1 MGFRLTGH
9 CGHRFGSGEPV
20 AAMAAPFPSRS
31 FWPSTCTH
39 PESGTCSIAVESRR
53 STTSSSSKPTPSNSC
68 PPFPARYRV
77 WDLLTLAEVD
87 TTKDA
92 SCKPRSLTPS
102 PSVSSKALGTRYF
115 ISFPSMETICA
126 HSTSTLHGGWS
137 DPAPRLAS
145 GDSLR
150 ASSDSEEDPW
160 STCGSPESDLPCL
173 YARRPSLL
181 AAALLSACV
190 TGSTTGGQE
199 STQTAQRRPHADART
214 VDYPITIQR
223 ARAITVRATRDT
235 NPDSEPDPRQ
245 PDVQV
250 TECTQ
255 ETFDAT
261 RQTIEGQQEAFA
273 TGDFAT
279 ARTFSSQSFQ
289 SYVSVEQFQ
298 EIIVGT
304 YPFLIDSPE
313 LAFPECQRETD
324 TVLMRVEVDGSPSV
338 IMIYRLVLEGDGWFI
353 DGASIAGTRED
364 VDV

>member
-1 MGFRLTGH
+1 MR
-9 CGHRFGSGEPV
+9 V
-20 AAMAAPFPSRS
+20 VFP
-31 FWPSTCTH
+31 
-39 PESGTCSIAVESRR
+39 
-53 STTSSSSKPTPSNSC
+53 
-68 PPFPARYRV
+68 
-77 WDLLTLAEVD
+77 
-87 TTKDA
+87 
-92 SCKPRSLTPS
+92 
-102 PSVSSKALGTRYF
+102 
-115 ISFPSMETICA
+115 
-126 HSTSTLHGGWS
+126 
-137 DPAPRLAS
+137 
-145 GDSLR
+145 
-150 ASSDSEEDPW
+150 
-160 STCGSPESDLPCL
+160 
-173 YARRPSLL
+173 LL

-199 STQTAQRRPHADART
+199 STQTPAQTPTQTPTQTQEPSPA
-214 VDYPITIQR
+214 PS
-223 ARAITVRATRDT
+223 
-235 NPDSEPDPRQ
+235 PSSEPTPSQSEQPSQNPSQTPSQ
-245 PDVQV
+245 PDAQV
-250 TECTQ
+250 AECTQ

-338 IMIYRLVLEGDGWFI
+338 ILIYRLVLEDDGWFI

>member
-1 MGFRLTGH
+1 MVHPNLTY
-9 CGHRFGSGEPV
+9 RAYMRV
-20 AAMAAPFPSRS
+20 VFP
-31 FWPSTCTH
+31 
-39 PESGTCSIAVESRR
+39 
-53 STTSSSSKPTPSNSC
+53 
-68 PPFPARYRV
+68 
-77 WDLLTLAEVD
+77 
-87 TTKDA
+87 
-92 SCKPRSLTPS
+92 
-102 PSVSSKALGTRYF
+102 
-115 ISFPSMETICA
+115 
-126 HSTSTLHGGWS
+126 
-137 DPAPRLAS
+137 
-145 GDSLR
+145 
-150 ASSDSEEDPW
+150 
-160 STCGSPESDLPCL
+160 
-173 YARRPSLL
+173 LL

-199 STQTAQRRPHADART
+199 SAQTPAPTPTQTQ
-214 VDYPITIQR
+214 
-223 ARAITVRATRDT
+223 
-235 NPDSEPDPRQ
+235 EPSSTPSPSNEPTPSQTGQPSQTPSQTPSQ

-250 TECTQ
+250 AECTQ
-255 ETFDAT
+255 ETFDGT

-273 TGDFAT
+273 TGDFAA

-338 IMIYRLVLEGDGWFI
+338 IMIYRLVLEDDDWFI

>member
-1 MGFRLTGH
+1 MR
-9 CGHRFGSGEPV
+9 V
-20 AAMAAPFPSRS
+20 VFP
-31 FWPSTCTH
+31 
-39 PESGTCSIAVESRR
+39 
-53 STTSSSSKPTPSNSC
+53 
-68 PPFPARYRV
+68 
-77 WDLLTLAEVD
+77 
-87 TTKDA
+87 
-92 SCKPRSLTPS
+92 
-102 PSVSSKALGTRYF
+102 
-115 ISFPSMETICA
+115 
-126 HSTSTLHGGWS
+126 
-137 DPAPRLAS
+137 
-145 GDSLR
+145 
-150 ASSDSEEDPW
+150 
-160 STCGSPESDLPCL
+160 
-173 YARRPSLL
+173 LL

-199 STQTAQRRPHADART
+199 STQTSTPTPTQT
-214 VDYPITIQR
+214 Q
-223 ARAITVRATRDT
+223 
-235 NPDSEPDPRQ
+235 EPSSTPSPSNEPTPSQTGQPSQTPSQTPSQ

-250 TECTQ
+250 AECTQ
-255 ETFDAT
+255 ETFDGT

-273 TGDFAT
+273 TGDFAA

-338 IMIYRLVLEGDGWFI
+338 IMIYRLVLEDDDWFI

>member
-1 MGFRLTGH
+1 MVHPNLTYRA
-9 CGHRFGSGEPV
+9 CMRV
-20 AAMAAPFPSRS
+20 VFP
-31 FWPSTCTH
+31 
-39 PESGTCSIAVESRR
+39 
-53 STTSSSSKPTPSNSC
+53 
-68 PPFPARYRV
+68 
-77 WDLLTLAEVD
+77 
-87 TTKDA
+87 
-92 SCKPRSLTPS
+92 
-102 PSVSSKALGTRYF
+102 
-115 ISFPSMETICA
+115 
-126 HSTSTLHGGWS
+126 
-137 DPAPRLAS
+137 
-145 GDSLR
+145 
-150 ASSDSEEDPW
+150 
-160 STCGSPESDLPCL
+160 
-173 YARRPSLL
+173 LL

-199 STQTAQRRPHADART
+199 SAQTSTPTPTQTQ
-214 VDYPITIQR
+214 
-223 ARAITVRATRDT
+223 
-235 NPDSEPDPRQ
+235 EPSSTPSPSNEPTPSQTGQPSQTPSQTPSQ

-250 TECTQ
+250 AECTQ
-255 ETFDAT
+255 ETFDGT

-338 IMIYRLVLEGDGWFI
+338 IMIYRLVLEDDGWFI

-364 VDV
+364 VDI

>member
-1 MGFRLTGH
+1 MR
-9 CGHRFGSGEPV
+9 V
-20 AAMAAPFPSRS
+20 VFP
-31 FWPSTCTH
+31 
-39 PESGTCSIAVESRR
+39 
-53 STTSSSSKPTPSNSC
+53 
-68 PPFPARYRV
+68 
-77 WDLLTLAEVD
+77 
-87 TTKDA
+87 
-92 SCKPRSLTPS
+92 
-102 PSVSSKALGTRYF
+102 
-115 ISFPSMETICA
+115 
-126 HSTSTLHGGWS
+126 
-137 DPAPRLAS
+137 
-145 GDSLR
+145 
-150 ASSDSEEDPW
+150 
-160 STCGSPESDLPCL
+160 
-173 YARRPSLL
+173 LL

-199 STQTAQRRPHADART
+199 STQTSTPTPTQT
-214 VDYPITIQR
+214 Q
-223 ARAITVRATRDT
+223 
-235 NPDSEPDPRQ
+235 EPSSTPSPSNEPTPSQTGQPSQTPSQTPSQ

-250 TECTQ
+250 AECTQ
-255 ETFDAT
+255 ETFDAN

-338 IMIYRLVLEGDGWFI
+338 IMIYRLVLEDDSWFI

>member
-1 MGFRLTGH
+1 MR
-9 CGHRFGSGEPV
+9 V
-20 AAMAAPFPSRS
+20 VFP
-31 FWPSTCTH
+31 
-39 PESGTCSIAVESRR
+39 
-53 STTSSSSKPTPSNSC
+53 
-68 PPFPARYRV
+68 
-77 WDLLTLAEVD
+77 
-87 TTKDA
+87 
-92 SCKPRSLTPS
+92 
-102 PSVSSKALGTRYF
+102 
-115 ISFPSMETICA
+115 
-126 HSTSTLHGGWS
+126 
-137 DPAPRLAS
+137 
-145 GDSLR
+145 
-150 ASSDSEEDPW
+150 
-160 STCGSPESDLPCL
+160 
-173 YARRPSLL
+173 LL

-199 STQTAQRRPHADART
+199 STQTPAQTPTPTPTQTQEPSPA
-214 VDYPITIQR
+214 PS
-223 ARAITVRATRDT
+223 
-235 NPDSEPDPRQ
+235 PSSEPTPSQSEQLSQNPSQTPSQ

-250 TECTQ
+250 AECTQ

-338 IMIYRLVLEGDGWFI
+338 IMIYRLVLEDDGWFI

>member
-1 MGFRLTGH
+1 MR
-9 CGHRFGSGEPV
+9 V
-20 AAMAAPFPSRS
+20 VFP
-31 FWPSTCTH
+31 
-39 PESGTCSIAVESRR
+39 
-53 STTSSSSKPTPSNSC
+53 
-68 PPFPARYRV
+68 
-77 WDLLTLAEVD
+77 
-87 TTKDA
+87 
-92 SCKPRSLTPS
+92 
-102 PSVSSKALGTRYF
+102 
-115 ISFPSMETICA
+115 
-126 HSTSTLHGGWS
+126 
-137 DPAPRLAS
+137 
-145 GDSLR
+145 
-150 ASSDSEEDPW
+150 
-160 STCGSPESDLPCL
+160 
-173 YARRPSLL
+173 LL

-199 STQTAQRRPHADART
+199 STQTPAQTPTPTPTQTQEPSPA
-214 VDYPITIQR
+214 PS
-223 ARAITVRATRDT
+223 
-235 NPDSEPDPRQ
+235 PSSEPTPSQSEQPSQNPSQTPSQ

-250 TECTQ
+250 AECTQ

-289 SYVSVEQFQ
+289 SYVSVEQFR

-313 LAFPECQRETD
+313 LAFPECQRGTD

-338 IMIYRLVLEGDGWFI
+338 IMTYRLVLEDDGWFI

>member
-1 MGFRLTGH
+1 MR
-9 CGHRFGSGEPV
+9 V
-20 AAMAAPFPSRS
+20 VFP
-31 FWPSTCTH
+31 
-39 PESGTCSIAVESRR
+39 
-53 STTSSSSKPTPSNSC
+53 
-68 PPFPARYRV
+68 
-77 WDLLTLAEVD
+77 
-87 TTKDA
+87 
-92 SCKPRSLTPS
+92 
-102 PSVSSKALGTRYF
+102 
-115 ISFPSMETICA
+115 
-126 HSTSTLHGGWS
+126 
-137 DPAPRLAS
+137 
-145 GDSLR
+145 
-150 ASSDSEEDPW
+150 
-160 STCGSPESDLPCL
+160 
-173 YARRPSLL
+173 LL

-199 STQTAQRRPHADART
+199 STQTPAQTPTPTPTQTQEPSPA
-214 VDYPITIQR
+214 PS
-223 ARAITVRATRDT
+223 
-235 NPDSEPDPRQ
+235 PSSEPTPLQSEQ
-245 PDVQV
+245 PSQNPSQPNLQV
-250 TECTQ
+250 AECTQ

-289 SYVSVEQFQ
+289 SYVSVERFQ

-338 IMIYRLVLEGDGWFI
+338 IMIYRLVLEDDGWFI

>member
-1 MGFRLTGH
+1 M
-9 CGHRFGSGEPV
+9 
-20 AAMAAPFPSRS
+20 
-31 FWPSTCTH
+31 
-39 PESGTCSIAVESRR
+39 
-53 STTSSSSKPTPSNSC
+53 
-68 PPFPARYRV
+68 RV
-77 WDLLTLAEVD
+77 V
-87 TTKDA
+87 
-92 SCKPRSLTPS
+92 
-102 PSVSSKALGTRYF
+102 
-115 ISFPSMETICA
+115 
-126 HSTSTLHGGWS
+126 
-137 DPAPRLAS
+137 
-145 GDSLR
+145 
-150 ASSDSEEDPW
+150 
-160 STCGSPESDLPCL
+160 LP
-173 YARRPSLL
+173 LL

-199 STQTAQRRPHADART
+199 STQTPAQTPT
-214 VDYPITIQR
+214 QTPTPIPTQ
-223 ARAITVRATRDT
+223 TQEPSTT
-235 NPDSEPDPRQ
+235 PSPSNPSPSSEPAPPQSEQPEQTPTQTPSQTPRQ

-250 TECTQ
+250 AECTQ

-289 SYVSVEQFQ
+289 SFVSVEQFQ

-338 IMIYRLVLEGDGWFI
+338 IMIYRLVLEDDGWFI

>member
-1 MGFRLTGH
+1 MVHPNLTYRA
-9 CGHRFGSGEPV
+9 CMRV
-20 AAMAAPFPSRS
+20 VFP
-31 FWPSTCTH
+31 
-39 PESGTCSIAVESRR
+39 
-53 STTSSSSKPTPSNSC
+53 
-68 PPFPARYRV
+68 
-77 WDLLTLAEVD
+77 
-87 TTKDA
+87 
-92 SCKPRSLTPS
+92 
-102 PSVSSKALGTRYF
+102 
-115 ISFPSMETICA
+115 
-126 HSTSTLHGGWS
+126 
-137 DPAPRLAS
+137 
-145 GDSLR
+145 
-150 ASSDSEEDPW
+150 
-160 STCGSPESDLPCL
+160 
-173 YARRPSLL
+173 LL

-199 STQTAQRRPHADART
+199 STQTPAQTPTPTPTQTQEPSPA
-214 VDYPITIQR
+214 PS
-223 ARAITVRATRDT
+223 
-235 NPDSEPDPRQ
+235 PSSEPTPSQSEQPSQNPSPTPSQ

-250 TECTQ
+250 AECTQ

-338 IMIYRLVLEGDGWFI
+338 IMIYRLVLEEDGWFI

>member
-1 MGFRLTGH
+1 
-9 CGHRFGSGEPV
+9 SQSEQ
-20 AAMAAPFPSRS
+20 
-31 FWPSTCTH
+31 
-39 PESGTCSIAVESRR
+39 PEQ
-53 STTSSSSKPTPSNSC
+53 TPSQNPSQ
-68 PPFPARYRV
+68 
-77 WDLLTLAEVD
+77 T
-87 TTKDA
+87 
-92 SCKPRSLTPS
+92 PRQTP
-102 PSVSSKALGTRYF
+102 
-115 ISFPSMETICA
+115 
-126 HSTSTLHGGWS
+126 
-137 DPAPRLAS
+137 
-145 GDSLR
+145 
-150 ASSDSEEDPW
+150 
-160 STCGSPESDLPCL
+160 
-173 YARRPSLL
+173 
-181 AAALLSACV
+181 
-190 TGSTTGGQE
+190 
-199 STQTAQRRPHADART
+199 
-214 VDYPITIQR
+214 
-223 ARAITVRATRDT
+223 
-235 NPDSEPDPRQ
+235 NQ

-250 TECTQ
+250 AECTQ

>member
-1 MGFRLTGH
+1 MRVVF
-9 CGHRFGSGEPV
+9 PV
-20 AAMAAPFPSRS
+20 
-31 FWPSTCTH
+31 
-39 PESGTCSIAVESRR
+39 
-53 STTSSSSKPTPSNSC
+53 
-68 PPFPARYRV
+68 
-77 WDLLTLAEVD
+77 
-87 TTKDA
+87 
-92 SCKPRSLTPS
+92 
-102 PSVSSKALGTRYF
+102 
-115 ISFPSMETICA
+115 
-126 HSTSTLHGGWS
+126 
-137 DPAPRLAS
+137 
-145 GDSLR
+145 
-150 ASSDSEEDPW
+150 
-160 STCGSPESDLPCL
+160 
-173 YARRPSLL
+173 L

-199 STQTAQRRPHADART
+199 STQTPAQTPTPTPTQTQEASPA
-214 VDYPITIQR
+214 PS
-223 ARAITVRATRDT
+223 
-235 NPDSEPDPRQ
+235 PSSEPTPSQSEQLSQNPSQTPSQ

-250 TECTQ
+250 AECTQ

-273 TGDFAT
+273 SGDFAT

-338 IMIYRLVLEGDGWFI
+338 IMIYRLVLEEDGWFI

>member
-1 MGFRLTGH
+1 MR
-9 CGHRFGSGEPV
+9 V
-20 AAMAAPFPSRS
+20 VFP
-31 FWPSTCTH
+31 
-39 PESGTCSIAVESRR
+39 
-53 STTSSSSKPTPSNSC
+53 
-68 PPFPARYRV
+68 
-77 WDLLTLAEVD
+77 
-87 TTKDA
+87 
-92 SCKPRSLTPS
+92 
-102 PSVSSKALGTRYF
+102 
-115 ISFPSMETICA
+115 
-126 HSTSTLHGGWS
+126 
-137 DPAPRLAS
+137 
-145 GDSLR
+145 
-150 ASSDSEEDPW
+150 
-160 STCGSPESDLPCL
+160 
-173 YARRPSLL
+173 LL

-199 STQTAQRRPHADART
+199 STQTPAQTPTPTPTQTQEPSPA
-214 VDYPITIQR
+214 PS
-223 ARAITVRATRDT
+223 
-235 NPDSEPDPRQ
+235 PSSEPTPLQSEQ
-245 PDVQV
+245 PSQNPSQPNLQV
-250 TECTQ
+250 AECTQ

-338 IMIYRLVLEGDGWFI
+338 IMIYRLVLEDDGWFI

>member
-1 MGFRLTGH
+1 MR
-9 CGHRFGSGEPV
+9 V
-20 AAMAAPFPSRS
+20 VFP
-31 FWPSTCTH
+31 
-39 PESGTCSIAVESRR
+39 
-53 STTSSSSKPTPSNSC
+53 
-68 PPFPARYRV
+68 
-77 WDLLTLAEVD
+77 
-87 TTKDA
+87 
-92 SCKPRSLTPS
+92 
-102 PSVSSKALGTRYF
+102 
-115 ISFPSMETICA
+115 
-126 HSTSTLHGGWS
+126 
-137 DPAPRLAS
+137 
-145 GDSLR
+145 
-150 ASSDSEEDPW
+150 
-160 STCGSPESDLPCL
+160 
-173 YARRPSLL
+173 LL

-190 TGSTTGGQE
+190 TGSTTGGQGK
-199 STQTAQRRPHADART
+199 HADFTPTPAQT
-214 VDYPITIQR
+214 QEPSPPITINEPTPSQ
-223 ARAITVRATRDT
+223 
-235 NPDSEPDPRQ
+235 SEHPEQTPTQTPSQTPSQ
-245 PDVQV
+245 PNVQV
-250 TECTQ
+250 AECTQ

-338 IMIYRLVLEGDGWFI
+338 IMIYRLVLEDDGWFI

>member
-1 MGFRLTGH
+1 VVHPNLTY
-9 CGHRFGSGEPV
+9 R
-20 AAMAAPFPSRS
+20 
-31 FWPSTCTH
+31 TCM
-39 PESGTCSIAVESRR
+39 
-53 STTSSSSKPTPSNSC
+53 
-68 PPFPARYRV
+68 RV
-77 WDLLTLAEVD
+77 V
-87 TTKDA
+87 
-92 SCKPRSLTPS
+92 
-102 PSVSSKALGTRYF
+102 
-115 ISFPSMETICA
+115 
-126 HSTSTLHGGWS
+126 
-137 DPAPRLAS
+137 
-145 GDSLR
+145 
-150 ASSDSEEDPW
+150 
-160 STCGSPESDLPCL
+160 LP
-173 YARRPSLL
+173 LL

-199 STQTAQRRPHADART
+199 SAQTSTPTPTQTQ
-214 VDYPITIQR
+214 
-223 ARAITVRATRDT
+223 
-235 NPDSEPDPRQ
+235 EPSSTPSPSNEPMPSQTGQPSQTPSQAPSQPPSQ

-250 TECTQ
+250 AECTQ
-255 ETFDAT
+255 ETFDGT

-273 TGDFAT
+273 TGDFAA

-338 IMIYRLVLEGDGWFI
+338 IMVYRLVLEDDDWFI

>member
-1 MGFRLTGH
+1 MVHANLIYRA
-9 CGHRFGSGEPV
+9 CMRV
-20 AAMAAPFPSRS
+20 VFP
-31 FWPSTCTH
+31 
-39 PESGTCSIAVESRR
+39 
-53 STTSSSSKPTPSNSC
+53 
-68 PPFPARYRV
+68 
-77 WDLLTLAEVD
+77 
-87 TTKDA
+87 
-92 SCKPRSLTPS
+92 
-102 PSVSSKALGTRYF
+102 
-115 ISFPSMETICA
+115 
-126 HSTSTLHGGWS
+126 
-137 DPAPRLAS
+137 
-145 GDSLR
+145 
-150 ASSDSEEDPW
+150 
-160 STCGSPESDLPCL
+160 
-173 YARRPSLL
+173 LL

-199 STQTAQRRPHADART
+199 NTQTPAQTPTPTPTQTQEPSPA
-214 VDYPITIQR
+214 PS
-223 ARAITVRATRDT
+223 
-235 NPDSEPDPRQ
+235 PSSEPTPPQSEQPSQNPSPTPSQ

-250 TECTQ
+250 AECTQ

-298 EIIVGT
+298 KIIVGT

-338 IMIYRLVLEGDGWFI
+338 ILIYRLVLEDDGWFI

>member
-1 MGFRLTGH
+1 MR
-9 CGHRFGSGEPV
+9 V
-20 AAMAAPFPSRS
+20 VFP
-31 FWPSTCTH
+31 
-39 PESGTCSIAVESRR
+39 
-53 STTSSSSKPTPSNSC
+53 
-68 PPFPARYRV
+68 
-77 WDLLTLAEVD
+77 
-87 TTKDA
+87 
-92 SCKPRSLTPS
+92 
-102 PSVSSKALGTRYF
+102 
-115 ISFPSMETICA
+115 
-126 HSTSTLHGGWS
+126 
-137 DPAPRLAS
+137 
-145 GDSLR
+145 
-150 ASSDSEEDPW
+150 
-160 STCGSPESDLPCL
+160 
-173 YARRPSLL
+173 LL

-199 STQTAQRRPHADART
+199 STQTPAQTPTPTPTQTQEPSPA
-214 VDYPITIQR
+214 PS
-223 ARAITVRATRDT
+223 
-235 NPDSEPDPRQ
+235 PSSEPTPSQSEQPSQNPSQTPSQ

-250 TECTQ
+250 AECTQ

-273 TGDFAT
+273 TGDFAA

-324 TVLMRVEVDGSPSV
+324 TVLMRVEVDGSPSI
-338 IMIYRLVLEGDGWFI
+338 IMIYRLVLEDDDWFI

>member
-1 MGFRLTGH
+1 MR
-9 CGHRFGSGEPV
+9 V
-20 AAMAAPFPSRS
+20 VFP
-31 FWPSTCTH
+31 
-39 PESGTCSIAVESRR
+39 
-53 STTSSSSKPTPSNSC
+53 
-68 PPFPARYRV
+68 
-77 WDLLTLAEVD
+77 
-87 TTKDA
+87 
-92 SCKPRSLTPS
+92 
-102 PSVSSKALGTRYF
+102 
-115 ISFPSMETICA
+115 
-126 HSTSTLHGGWS
+126 
-137 DPAPRLAS
+137 
-145 GDSLR
+145 
-150 ASSDSEEDPW
+150 
-160 STCGSPESDLPCL
+160 
-173 YARRPSLL
+173 LL

-199 STQTAQRRPHADART
+199 GTQTPAQTPAQTPTQTQA
-214 VDYPITIQR
+214 PSP
-223 ARAITVRATRDT
+223 A
-235 NPDSEPDPRQ
+235 PSPSSEPRPSQSEQPSQNPSQTPSQ

-250 TECTQ
+250 AECTQ

-289 SYVSVEQFQ
+289 SYVSVEQFR

-338 IMIYRLVLEGDGWFI
+338 IMIYRLVLEDDGWFI

>member
-1 MGFRLTGH
+1 M
-9 CGHRFGSGEPV
+9 
-20 AAMAAPFPSRS
+20 
-31 FWPSTCTH
+31 
-39 PESGTCSIAVESRR
+39 
-53 STTSSSSKPTPSNSC
+53 
-68 PPFPARYRV
+68 RV
-77 WDLLTLAEVD
+77 VFL
-87 TTKDA
+87 
-92 SCKPRSLTPS
+92 
-102 PSVSSKALGTRYF
+102 
-115 ISFPSMETICA
+115 
-126 HSTSTLHGGWS
+126 
-137 DPAPRLAS
+137 
-145 GDSLR
+145 
-150 ASSDSEEDPW
+150 
-160 STCGSPESDLPCL
+160 
-173 YARRPSLL
+173 LL

-199 STQTAQRRPHADART
+199 STQTPAQTPTPTPTQTQEPSPA
-214 VDYPITIQR
+214 PS
-223 ARAITVRATRDT
+223 
-235 NPDSEPDPRQ
+235 PSSEPTPSQSEQPSQNPSQTPSQ

-250 TECTQ
+250 AECTQ

-338 IMIYRLVLEGDGWFI
+338 IMIYRLVLEDDGWFI

>member
-1 MGFRLTGH
+1 MVHPNLTYRA
-9 CGHRFGSGEPV
+9 CMRV
-20 AAMAAPFPSRS
+20 VFP
-31 FWPSTCTH
+31 
-39 PESGTCSIAVESRR
+39 
-53 STTSSSSKPTPSNSC
+53 
-68 PPFPARYRV
+68 
-77 WDLLTLAEVD
+77 
-87 TTKDA
+87 
-92 SCKPRSLTPS
+92 
-102 PSVSSKALGTRYF
+102 
-115 ISFPSMETICA
+115 
-126 HSTSTLHGGWS
+126 
-137 DPAPRLAS
+137 
-145 GDSLR
+145 
-150 ASSDSEEDPW
+150 
-160 STCGSPESDLPCL
+160 
-173 YARRPSLL
+173 LL

-199 STQTAQRRPHADART
+199 STQTPAQTPTQTQEPSPA
-214 VDYPITIQR
+214 PS
-223 ARAITVRATRDT
+223 
-235 NPDSEPDPRQ
+235 PSSEPTPSQSEQPSQTPSQ

-250 TECTQ
+250 AECTQ

-338 IMIYRLVLEGDGWFI
+338 IMIYRLVLEDDGWFI
-353 DGASIAGTRED
+353 DAASIAGTREN

>member
-1 MGFRLTGH
+1 MR
-9 CGHRFGSGEPV
+9 V
-20 AAMAAPFPSRS
+20 VFP
-31 FWPSTCTH
+31 
-39 PESGTCSIAVESRR
+39 
-53 STTSSSSKPTPSNSC
+53 
-68 PPFPARYRV
+68 
-77 WDLLTLAEVD
+77 
-87 TTKDA
+87 
-92 SCKPRSLTPS
+92 
-102 PSVSSKALGTRYF
+102 
-115 ISFPSMETICA
+115 
-126 HSTSTLHGGWS
+126 
-137 DPAPRLAS
+137 
-145 GDSLR
+145 
-150 ASSDSEEDPW
+150 
-160 STCGSPESDLPCL
+160 
-173 YARRPSLL
+173 LL

-199 STQTAQRRPHADART
+199 STQTPAQTPTQTQEPSPA
-214 VDYPITIQR
+214 PS
-223 ARAITVRATRDT
+223 
-235 NPDSEPDPRQ
+235 PSSEPTPSQSEQPSQTPSQ

-250 TECTQ
+250 AECTQ

-338 IMIYRLVLEGDGWFI
+338 IMIYRLVLEDDGWFI
-353 DGASIAGTRED
+353 DAASIAGTREN

>member
-1 MGFRLTGH
+1 MR
-9 CGHRFGSGEPV
+9 V
-20 AAMAAPFPSRS
+20 VFP
-31 FWPSTCTH
+31 
-39 PESGTCSIAVESRR
+39 
-53 STTSSSSKPTPSNSC
+53 
-68 PPFPARYRV
+68 
-77 WDLLTLAEVD
+77 
-87 TTKDA
+87 
-92 SCKPRSLTPS
+92 
-102 PSVSSKALGTRYF
+102 
-115 ISFPSMETICA
+115 
-126 HSTSTLHGGWS
+126 
-137 DPAPRLAS
+137 
-145 GDSLR
+145 
-150 ASSDSEEDPW
+150 
-160 STCGSPESDLPCL
+160 
-173 YARRPSLL
+173 LL

-199 STQTAQRRPHADART
+199 STQTPAQTPTPTPTQTQEASPA
-214 VDYPITIQR
+214 PS
-223 ARAITVRATRDT
+223 
-235 NPDSEPDPRQ
+235 PSSEPTPSQSEQPSQNPSQTPSQ

-250 TECTQ
+250 AECTQ

-338 IMIYRLVLEGDGWFI
+338 ILIYRLVLEDDDWFI

>member
-1 MGFRLTGH
+1 M
-9 CGHRFGSGEPV
+9 
-20 AAMAAPFPSRS
+20 
-31 FWPSTCTH
+31 
-39 PESGTCSIAVESRR
+39 
-53 STTSSSSKPTPSNSC
+53 
-68 PPFPARYRV
+68 RV
-77 WDLLTLAEVD
+77 V
-87 TTKDA
+87 
-92 SCKPRSLTPS
+92 
-102 PSVSSKALGTRYF
+102 
-115 ISFPSMETICA
+115 
-126 HSTSTLHGGWS
+126 
-137 DPAPRLAS
+137 
-145 GDSLR
+145 
-150 ASSDSEEDPW
+150 
-160 STCGSPESDLPCL
+160 LP
-173 YARRPSLL
+173 LL

-190 TGSTTGGQE
+190 TGSATGGQE
-199 STQTAQRRPHADART
+199 GTQTPAQTPT
-214 VDYPITIQR
+214 PIPTQ
-223 ARAITVRATRDT
+223 TQEPSTT
-235 NPDSEPDPRQ
+235 PSPSNPSPSSEPAPSQSEQPEQTPTQTPSQTPRQ

-250 TECTQ
+250 AECTQ